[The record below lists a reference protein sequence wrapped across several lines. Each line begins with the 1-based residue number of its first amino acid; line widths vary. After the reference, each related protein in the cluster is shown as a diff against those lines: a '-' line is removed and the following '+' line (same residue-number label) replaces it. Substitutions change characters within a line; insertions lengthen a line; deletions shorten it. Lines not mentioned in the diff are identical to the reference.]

1 MPGVDA
7 VCISA
12 GEFVR
17 GLKAKP
23 VKDICVLGGGDL
35 GRSSLGAGVIDDGSV
50 LATYRVRHQACA
62 IRRTRL

>member
-23 VKDICVLGGGDL
+23 VKDI
-35 GRSSLGAGVIDDGSV
+35 SSAA
-50 LATYRVRHQACA
+50 ATSADPLSPPA
-62 IRRTRL
+62 